1 MIARESRRRRR
12 QCIHINC
19 LFPTTA
25 HQPPLCRSVLGLQGL
40 LYGHDNPTFCSLA
53 SPLPDNDIMRPSFDR
68 QYDDD
73 YREEGEE
80 GGDGADHAGRQAVM
94 TIMTCE
100 TTMEAVVPHFRG

>member
-1 MIARESRRRRR
+1 
-12 QCIHINC
+12 
-19 LFPTTA
+19 
-25 HQPPLCRSVLGLQGL
+25 
-40 LYGHDNPTFCSLA
+40 
-53 SPLPDNDIMRPSFDR
+53 MRPSFDR